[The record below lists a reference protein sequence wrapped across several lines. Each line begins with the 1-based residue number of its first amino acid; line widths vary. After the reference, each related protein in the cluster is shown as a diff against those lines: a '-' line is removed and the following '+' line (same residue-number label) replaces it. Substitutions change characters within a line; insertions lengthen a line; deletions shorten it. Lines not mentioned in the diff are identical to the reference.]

1 MSLTFEHV
9 HIICEDPHA
18 SARWYRDMLGATI
31 PGEHEVR
38 GAPQIRVEVGGVLVL
53 LRGKRPGEQPVSTRP
68 MREYEG
74 YSSHDEWGTDHFG
87 FIYRGDLLAYCE
99 ELRSKGAEF
108 SVEPWEFA
116 PGVLLCYL
124 AAPDNVSIELVQ
136 AK

>member
-9 HIICEDPHA
+9 HIVCEDPHA
-18 SARWYRDMLGATI
+18 SARWYQDILGATI
-31 PGEHEVR
+31 AGEHEVR
-38 GAPQIRVEVGGVLVL
+38 GAAQIRIEVGGVLVF
-53 LRGKRPGEQPVSTRP
+53 LRGRRPGEAPVSTRP

-74 YSSHDEWGTDHFG
+74 YSSHNEWGTDHFG
-87 FIYRGDLLAYCE
+87 FTYNGNLRAYCE

-116 PGVLLCYL
+116 PGTLLCYL
-124 AAPDNVSIELVQ
+124 AAPDGVSIELVQ

>member
-9 HIICEDPHA
+9 HIISEDPHA
-18 SARWYRDMLGATI
+18 SARWYRDILGAVI
-31 PGEHEVR
+31 AGEHEVR
-38 GAPQIRVEVGGVLVL
+38 GAPQIRVDVGGIMVL
-53 LRGKRPGEQPVSTRP
+53 LRGRRPGEQPVSTRP

-87 FIYRGDLLAYCE
+87 FTYRGDLLAYCE
-99 ELRSKGAEF
+99 ELRGKGAEF
-108 SVEPWEFA
+108 AVEPWEFA
-116 PGVLLCYL
+116 PGTLLCYL